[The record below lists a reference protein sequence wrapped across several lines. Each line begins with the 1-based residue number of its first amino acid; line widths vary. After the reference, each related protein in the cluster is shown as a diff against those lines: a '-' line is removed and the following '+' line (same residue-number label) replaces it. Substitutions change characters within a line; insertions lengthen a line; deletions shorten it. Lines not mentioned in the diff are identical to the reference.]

1 MLRRCL
7 LPLTVALVACRSHGP
22 GVTPAVTGLTGAVTA
37 MVPVPG
43 HTDSASVEFLL
54 PPGDERIRGVVVFV
68 NRGIDEHAFD
78 NREWRAMCAR
88 ARCAMMRL
96 LMPMQEDSVRPPAQ
110 LIRNAA
116 VGGGQTL
123 LTVLARL
130 ARESGHPELADAGVL
145 LWGFSAAGNFGP
157 TFAQWRPDR
166 TLGYVSYHSHMRG
179 IPVDVPRIAGIPA
192 LFIAGGAD
200 SLAGVEDAERSWR
213 AGRAANAPYAFVVH
227 PRRVHVTVEGL
238 LDASHLMRGWIEAV
252 LSARGPADGAGS
264 GSTSLRPIRR
274 EAGWLANAV
283 TGEIAR
289 NADYAGDRAAASWL
303 PDEATAMEWLALQGG
318 CASITP
324 DVLAR
329 SLDEGARRT
338 EERSGMCQYTVH
350 GTDGAASTLWLW
362 LGRNESVSSAQQG
375 FDAQRREPGSTP
387 LEGMRGRGFVQ
398 VDAQSKC
405 RLVVAHRATFVIRAR
420 RCGPGYDSESV
431 RRALEELT
439 VRLAGRG

>member
-1 MLRRCL
+1 
-7 LPLTVALVACRSHGP
+7 
-22 GVTPAVTGLTGAVTA
+22 
-37 MVPVPG
+37 VPVPG
-43 HTDSASVEFLL
+43 RTDSASVELFL

-96 LMPMQEDSVRPPAQ
+96 LMPMQEDNVRPPAQ

-123 LTVLARL
+123 LAVLARL
-130 ARESGHPELADAGVL
+130 ARESGHSELADVGVL

-166 TLGYVSYHSHMRG
+166 TLGFISYHSHMRG

-252 LSARGPADGAGS
+252 LRARGPVDGVGS
-264 GSTSLRPIRR
+264 GLTSLRPIQR
-274 EAGWLANAV
+274 EAGWLADAV

-289 NADYAGDRAAASWL
+289 YADYGGDRAAASWL
-303 PDEATAMEWLALQGG
+303 PDEPTALEWLALRGA
-318 CASITP
+318 CAAITP

-329 SLDEGARRT
+329 SLGDGARRT
-338 EERSGMCQYTVH
+338 EERSTVCEYT
-350 GTDGAASTLWLW
+350 GRAADGAASTLWLG
-362 LGRNESVSSAQQG
+362 LGRNASVSSAQQS
-375 FDAQRREPGSTP
+375 FDAQRRQPGSTP
-387 LEGMRGRGFVQ
+387 LEGMRSRAFVR
-398 VDAQSKC
+398 VDAQSTC
-405 RLVVAHRATFVIRAR
+405 RIAVAHRATFVIRAR
-420 RCGPGYDSESV
+420 RCGPGFDSESA